1 MSKAPMIDEYFA
13 IGIKGGAEGG
23 GGDEGEGEADAG
35 AAAAAALHSMPILLE
50 SCMPGWGGLPS
61 FLLELATAVGRVFG
75 VGWEGGAR
83 FRLRSCNVC
92 RWDGEFRCLR
102 VVRWWVAA
110 WGRASGG
117 IAGVVGGAG
126 GLERGAVVLPWGGAG
141 ARAPLRWRLHDT
153 GGGRHEGRCRRRA
166 GGVGGGRGRRGGGAE

>member
-83 FRLRSCNVC
+83 FRLCSCNVC

-117 IAGVVGGAG
+117 IAGVGGGAG
-126 GLERGAVVLPWGGAG
+126 GLER
-141 ARAPLRWRLHDT
+141 
-153 GGGRHEGRCRRRA
+153 
-166 GGVGGGRGRRGGGAE
+166 